1 MALGAYGV
9 HVSAIAPPPT
19 WPTDPGHREAIDTL
33 LVMAA
38 AEDRWGETRRATQLL
53 DNVEQIVGG
62 LPQPFERMRWRCR
75 GVSDPSS
82 ID

>member
-9 HVSAIAPPPT
+9 DVSAIAPPPT
-19 WPTDPGHREAIDTL
+19 WPTDPDHCEAIDTL

-38 AEDRWGETRRATQLL
+38 AEDRWGEPRRAIDLL
-53 DNVEQIVGG
+53 DNVERIVGG

-75 GVSDPSS
+75 GGSGQPS